1 MCFFF
6 LDNMIINMMIYI
18 KMTQS
23 KKEKI
28 NNRFKENRVL
38 NKYTGLIIVLDTLT
52 VTTGRKVTSLV
63 ICLFVT

>member
-1 MCFFF
+1 MFFF

-28 NNRFKENRVL
+28 NNRCKENRVL

>member
-1 MCFFF
+1 
-6 LDNMIINMMIYI
+6 MIINMMIYI